1 MDSEKSE
8 RAVRT
13 MIEYAL
19 SICSDPLFRSM
30 LFECLLLEDTEV
42 LIKLRPS
49 GDLEEFLAEKD
60 PILLYKYYRLHGL
73 FVQAAQRMDQL
84 SRAEDDV
91 DILVRI
97 EYLNRAVSS
106 ASAACDVTT
115 AGGVGVG
122 GAGSEYQGG
131 LIVGVRGGMEEEYLV
146 ELEGKRE
153 IARFQLL
160 AFEHLDQDY
169 QDLESHRS
177 KSRTPYSASQK
188 KSMETL
194 SAVAVRLRL
203 KLVGISELFNEI
215 CLPYKVCIVSANT
228 ASLCLYRDSQST

>member
-8 RAVRT
+8 SAVRT

-19 SICSDPLFRSM
+19 SICSDDLFRSM
-30 LFECLLLEDTEV
+30 LFECLLVEDTEA

-49 GDLEEFLAEKD
+49 GELEEFLAEND
-60 PILLYKYYRLHGL
+60 PVLLYKYYRLHGL

-84 SRAEDDV
+84 SRTEDDV
-91 DILVRI
+91 DILIRI

-106 ASAACDVTT
+106 ASAACVVTT
-115 AGGVGVG
+115 VGGVGG
-122 GAGSEYQGG
+122 PRARARGEYQGG
-131 LIVGVRGGMEEEYLV
+131 LTAGLRGGMEEEYLV

-153 IARFQLL
+153 IARFQLM
-160 AFEHLDQDY
+160 AFEQLDQDF

-188 KSMETL
+188 RSMETL

-215 CLPYKVCIVSANT
+215 CLPYKVM
-228 ASLCLYRDSQST
+228 LCTR